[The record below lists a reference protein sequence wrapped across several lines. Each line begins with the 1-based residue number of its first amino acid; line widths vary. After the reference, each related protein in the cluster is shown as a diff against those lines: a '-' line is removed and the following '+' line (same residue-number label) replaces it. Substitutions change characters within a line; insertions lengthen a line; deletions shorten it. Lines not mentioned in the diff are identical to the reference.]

1 MTVRLRGLSLRY
13 VLRRLGTF
21 VLTIWLAAS
30 IIFVL
35 PRLMAGNPVAAMV
48 GRISVQSGGLANGTS
63 AGLVHAW
70 NERFGLNDPVFV
82 QYLLFLK
89 NSVTFNFGFSITDFP
104 ATVNQL
110 IGGALP
116 WTLGLMFLAT
126 IIAFVAGSAIG
137 ALMAW
142 RGTPSLIRSVLPFS
156 LTFTAIPSFM
166 LGLLLLYVF
175 SYTLG
180 WFPTS
185 NAYNLGVVGGLNWPF
200 LSSVLTHGVL
210 PALTIVG
217 TSMGFWAL
225 SMRGMI
231 VTIEGED
238 YMVLGEAK
246 GLRPGRLFWRYRVRN
261 AALPQVTSLALTLGG
276 IISGQILVE
285 YLFNYPGVGQLL
297 YQGILNE
304 DYVLVE
310 SIVFLLIVTTALAV
324 LVLDLIYPLLDPRIS
339 YLREAPR

>member
-1 MTVRLRGLSLRY
+1 VTVRLRGLSLRY

-21 VLTIWLAAS
+21 VLTIWLAAT
-30 IIFVL
+30 IIFAL
-35 PRLMAGNPVAAMV
+35 PRLMGGNPVAAMV
-48 GRISVQSGGLANGTS
+48 GRISVQSGGAANGTS
-63 AGLVHAW
+63 AGLVAAW
-70 NERFGLNDPVFV
+70 NARFGLNDSVIV

-110 IGGALP
+110 IGAALP
-116 WTLGLMFLAT
+116 WTLGLMLLAT
-126 IIAFVAGSAIG
+126 IGAFVVGSAIG

-142 RGTPSLIRSVLPFS
+142 RRTPWVIRSILPFS

-185 NAYNLGVVGGLNWPF
+185 NAYALGVVAGFNWPF
-200 LSSVLTHGVL
+200 LSSVITHGVL

-225 SMRGMI
+225 SMRGMM

-304 DYVLVE
+304 DFVLVE

-324 LVLDLIYPLLDPRIS
+324 LILDLTYPLLDPRIS